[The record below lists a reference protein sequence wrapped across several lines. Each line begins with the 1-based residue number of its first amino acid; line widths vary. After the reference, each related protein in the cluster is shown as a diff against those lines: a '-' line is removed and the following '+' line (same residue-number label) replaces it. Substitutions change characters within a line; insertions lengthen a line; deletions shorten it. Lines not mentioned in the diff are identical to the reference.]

1 MRGTKAGLPAGGR
14 DDIPKCYLC
23 GAGKSICFALLRELW
38 YHDVQGRGSCGG
50 VVCLYL
56 ALPGRFLVHGMYQRH
71 CASAGGPPE
80 WKRRQVHPEPAAG
93 VLSLS
98 GGGGRQIRGAM
109 SLVHPMYKEPS
120 PSCGGV
126 LPTIAAGLCA
136 VGCFS
141 FIQRMYWR
149 SQVLQRKAVVI
160 L

>member
-98 GGGGRQIRGAM
+98 GGGGRQIRGAATGKRHQA
-109 SLVHPMYKEPS
+109 LDAGAKAAAADGTKDIYKR
-120 PSCGGV
+120 
-126 LPTIAAGLCA
+126 TRTKNA
-136 VGCFS
+136 
-141 FIQRMYWR
+141 
-149 SQVLQRKAVVI
+149 
-160 L
+160 